1 MSGVDLEK
9 LKGLQFDVSKVNCEP
24 PRYTIAQSAIDDMNK
39 RTQQITADLTRA
51 REERDAEEL
60 RRHNELVSALKE
72 AGEKGGDNAT
82 GIQIQQ
88 NSTGASQN
96 ITNTVGLDYV
106 QTLKVLEEIKGYFD
120 FPKFQETFGENTDN
134 IKAVVEETIK
144 ATQKKEDENL
154 IKKSLRV
161 IKELATGAAGSLIA
175 SGILSLLG
183 TLNIG

>member
-9 LKGLQFDVSKVNCEP
+9 LKGLQFDVSKVNFEP

-72 AGEKGGDNAT
+72 AGEKGATIVIGDNAT

-144 ATQKKEDENL
+144 ATQKK
-154 IKKSLRV
+154 KMR
-161 IKELATGAAGSLIA
+161 T
-175 SGILSLLG
+175 
-183 TLNIG
+183 